1 MAPKKTIAEHLRA
14 RLSPARKDPEEGTS
28 NEEES
33 FAPPLNQQGATVNPV
48 FDPVVGPPS
57 GKDKLQ
63 ASSSSDPHF
72 RQPYVTSRDDE
83 VLQRQAVQDEQLR
96 QLFSIVSSLGSDV
109 RTCIS
114 LVGANE
120 NKRIND
126 TTESDPSQKGKGKA
140 ASRSVSFAE
149 FQEDDRE
156 VQDDD
161 DDNNDDDS
169 DYEIGEVDDYVSH
182 LYYRDRLAEGFDKRS
197 PSRLAAN
204 KPAYFPI
211 DDSVTRTLATSK
223 YSAKAAEYSITVAN
237 AFFASV
243 TRAALDDAIAATRE
257 GDTKSAAILLSQVA
271 NNMAAIEDLHRDRML
286 FLDLTSDPSASAT
299 EKDYANNILRNEFT
313 PGVQNKG
320 GSSKANKNFAAY
332 QQQFLKATQF
342 ASAKATASRHL
353 ASSTGAG
360 SSAPAEG
367 RTPQAPNPSSNT
379 QKKKAAAAA
388 KKAAAEAA
396 AAAGAGQPRPRRQ
409 AKPEGEE

>member
-28 NEEES
+28 NEEEKFS
-33 FAPPLNQQGATVNPV
+33 PPLNQQGATNPV
-48 FDPVVGPPS
+48 FDPVIGPPS
-57 GKDKLQ
+57 GKEKLL
-63 ASSSSDPHF
+63 ASASSDPHF

-83 VLQRQAVQDEQLR
+83 VLERVAVQDEQLR
-96 QLFSIVSSLGSDV
+96 QLFRIVSSLGSDV
-109 RTCIS
+109 RSCIDII
-114 LVGANE
+114 GAKE
-120 NKRIND
+120 IQRVDDATK
-126 TTESDPSQKGKGKA
+126 SDPSQKGKGKA
-140 ASRSVSFAE
+140 ASRSVSFADLA
-149 FQEDDRE
+149 EDDRE

-161 DDNNDDDS
+161 DDNNNDDD
-169 DYEIGEVDDYVSH
+169 DDEIGEVDDYVSH
-182 LYYRDRLAEGFDKRS
+182 LFYRERLAEGFDKRS

-237 AFFASV
+237 AFFAAV
-243 TRAALDDAIAATRE
+243 TRAALDDAIAATKE
-257 GDTKSAAILLSQVA
+257 GDTKSASILLAQVS

-332 QQQFLKATQF
+332 
-342 ASAKATASRHL
+342 
-353 ASSTGAG
+353 
-360 SSAPAEG
+360 
-367 RTPQAPNPSSNT
+367 
-379 QKKKAAAAA
+379 
-388 KKAAAEAA
+388 
-396 AAAGAGQPRPRRQ
+396 
-409 AKPEGEE
+409 